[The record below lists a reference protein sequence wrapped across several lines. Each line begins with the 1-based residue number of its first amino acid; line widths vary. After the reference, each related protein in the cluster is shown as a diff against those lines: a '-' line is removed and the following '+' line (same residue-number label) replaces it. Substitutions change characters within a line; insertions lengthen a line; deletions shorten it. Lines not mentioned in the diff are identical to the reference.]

1 MDLNEKTMKPSK
13 EDLILADQQR
23 VAALLINDT
32 DALDALFTDDLIYL
46 HSSGVI
52 DSKQSYIDGLKQGK
66 SSYVKIDY
74 QPAQYRV
81 LDGFALIQGKV
92 IMQLIINGAPKEV
105 SGLIISTW
113 RFENQRWRMMSWQAT
128 K

>member
-1 MDLNEKTMKPSK
+1 MNPSK
-13 EDLILADQQR
+13 EDLIKTDQQR
-23 VAALLINDT
+23 HAALLASDT
-32 DALDALFTDDLIYL
+32 DTLDALFTDDVIYL

-52 DSKQSYIDGLKQGK
+52 DNKQFYLDNLKKGK
-66 SSYVKIDY
+66 TKYLHIDY

-81 LDGFALIQGKV
+81 SNGFALIQGKV
-92 IMQLIINGAPKEV
+92 TMQLLIDGAEKVV

-113 RFENQRWRMMSWQAT
+113 RFENNRWRMMSWQAT